1 METGERDNHGLNRA
15 INLQRSIQIGLMQP
29 KLILDDVK
37 KAMQENNNSVK
48 SITTHIFVQE

>member
-15 INLQRSIQIGLMQP
+15 INLQRSIHIGLMQP

>member
-1 METGERDNHGLNRA
+1 
-15 INLQRSIQIGLMQP
+15 MQP